1 MLEKKDHVKRIQE
14 ITFEAYKSS
23 GRIAALLDQNTG
35 PSEQLSEELG
45 AGGSSNR
52 GMGR

>member
-23 GRIAALLDQNTG
+23 GRIGRASG
-35 PSEQLSEELG
+35 PEYRPLG
-45 AGGSSNR
+45 TVV
-52 GMGR
+52 